1 LLRSEVTQEGM
12 NNALMVNLTFTAFK
26 EMLQTPENSPRNK
39 IRKNSEIPL
48 LQPDPR
54 ARLDVMHLS
63 VMPTISNSSNT
74 PTTPSAT
81 TTLGTSLTASPINE
95 TNGGT
100 GGKKDGHKGF
110 MTLGPKHRLRR
121 ALEKMNILPKNTIK

>member
-1 LLRSEVTQEGM
+1 
-12 NNALMVNLTFTAFK
+12 
-26 EMLQTPENSPRNK
+26 MLQTPENSPRNR

-48 LQPDPR
+48 LQSDPR
-54 ARLDVMHLS
+54 ARLDPMHLS

-74 PTTPSAT
+74 PTTPSAA
-81 TTLGTSLTASPINE
+81 TTLGTTLNASPIKE
-95 TNGGT
+95 TNGV

-121 ALEKMNILPKNTIK
+121 ALEKMNILPKNSIK

>member
-1 LLRSEVTQEGM
+1 MQKGINNISIM
-12 NNALMVNLTFTAFK
+12 NLMFPAFK
-26 EMLQTPENSPRNK
+26 EMLQTPENSPRNR

-48 LQPDPR
+48 LQSDPR
-54 ARLDVMHLS
+54 ARLDPMHLS
-63 VMPTISNSSNT
+63 VMPTITNSSNT

-81 TTLGTSLTASPINE
+81 TNLVTSFNASPIKE
-95 TNGGT
+95 TNGGVS
-100 GGKKDGHKGF
+100 GKKDGHKGF

>member
-1 LLRSEVTQEGM
+1 M
-12 NNALMVNLTFTAFK
+12 FTAFK
-26 EMLQTPENSPRNK
+26 EMLQTPENSPRNRM
-39 IRKNSEIPL
+39 RKNSEIPL

-63 VMPTISNSSNT
+63 VMPTISNSCNT

-81 TTLGTSLTASPINE
+81 TALGTSLTASPIKE
-95 TNGGT
+95 TNGGA